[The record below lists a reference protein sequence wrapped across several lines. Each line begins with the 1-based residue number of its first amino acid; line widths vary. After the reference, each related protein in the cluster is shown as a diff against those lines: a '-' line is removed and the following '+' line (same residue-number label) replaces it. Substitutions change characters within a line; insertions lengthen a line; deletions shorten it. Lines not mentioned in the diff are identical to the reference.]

1 MIVAR
6 SLSPAEPD
14 LMEGRTLDP
23 LRILSLEGV
32 EVVQYHA
39 PKEGWTH
46 DALECVDYYSVSPDG
61 WDAYLGE
68 QWIGSSEV

>member
-1 MIVAR
+1 MTVAR

-14 LMEGRTLDP
+14 LITGHTLAL
-23 LRILSLEGV
+23 LRIVSLEGE
-32 EVVQYHA
+32 EVVQYNA
-39 PKEGWTH
+39 PKGGWTS
-46 DALECVDYYSVSPDG
+46 DVLECVDYFSVSPDG

>member
-14 LMEGRTLDP
+14 LIEGQALAP
-23 LRILSLEGV
+23 LRIVSLEG
-32 EVVQYHA
+32 EDVVQYLA
-39 PKEGWTH
+39 PKGGWTH
-46 DALECVDYYSVSPDG
+46 DALECVDYFSVSPDG

>member
-6 SLSPAEPD
+6 PLSPAEPD

-32 EVVQYHA
+32 EMVQYHA
-39 PKEGWTH
+39 PKSGWTH
-46 DALECVDYYSVSPDG
+46 DALECVDYFSVSPDG
-61 WDAYLGE
+61 WDAYLDE

>member
-46 DALECVDYYSVSPDG
+46 DALECVDYFSVSPDG

>member
-14 LMEGRTLDP
+14 LMEGHALAL
-23 LRILSLEGV
+23 LRVVSLEGE
-32 EVVQYHA
+32 EVVQYKA
-39 PKEGWTH
+39 PKGGWTH
-46 DALECVDYYSVSPDG
+46 DALECVDYFSVSLDG

-68 QWIGSSEV
+68 QWIGSSEI